1 MVQKFLHALKVLR
14 SRGLRFFFDYF
25 RESVWFDLKHGT
37 QTSARVPK
45 TQQNLGAAERDAQDG
60 LLYVASFT
68 SVVRETT
75 RFAYALLRQDQRN
88 QAQFVDL
95 GCGKGKTLLVHVL
108 NQGSQPQSATVGIEY
123 DPTLAEVAR
132 SNLTR
137 VKIDETRCKIVTD
150 SAVNVMSYI
159 SAPCSIIYLYNSFQ
173 GQTLRNVLG
182 ALKAHPHVLI
192 YVDPAEAD
200 VLSDYGYSVRKKHK
214 GRYNADTWLI
224 ATSSY
229 FSDADRTPS

>member
-45 TQQNLGAAERDAQDG
+45 TQQNLGAAGRDAQDG

-75 RFAYALLRQDQRN
+75 LIAYGLLSKGQQN
-88 QAQFVDL
+88 QAQFLDL
-95 GCGKGKTLLVHVL
+95 GCGKGKTLLVYAL
-108 NQGSQPQSATVGIEY
+108 DQGSQPQSVSVGIEY
-123 DPTLAEVAR
+123 DPMLAEVAR
-132 SNLTR
+132 SNLAR

-182 ALKAHPHVLI
+182 ALKVHPHVLI
-192 YVDPAEAD
+192 YIDPAESD
-200 VLSDYGYSVRKKHK
+200 VLLDYGYSIRKKNK
-214 GRYNADTWLI
+214 GRYHADTWLI
-224 ATSSY
+224 ATSSH
-229 FSDADRTPS
+229 FSDADRTSS